1 MRTTPLILLSLL
13 VAGCTAAPPEPIQG
27 PSPELAGRSAGP
39 AQRCISIE
47 PSSGMRTAEGD
58 RHTLLAGSGRLIYSN
73 SLGPHCGFGSNDILV
88 FQPLGTQYCRGD
100 IVRSVDR
107 SSGIPGP
114 SCVLGDFVPHTRL

>member
-1 MRTTPLILLSLL
+1 MRGISLVL
-13 VAGCTAAPPEPIQG
+13 FAIVAGCAPGGPEPIQG
-27 PSPELAGRSAGP
+27 PSPELAGRLAGAP
-39 AQRCISIE
+39 QRCVSIE
-47 PSSGMRTAEGD
+47 PSSGMRIADGD
-58 RHTLLAGSGRLIYSN
+58 RHTLLTGYGRLIYSN

-114 SCVLGDFVPHTRL
+114 SCVLGDFVPHTRT